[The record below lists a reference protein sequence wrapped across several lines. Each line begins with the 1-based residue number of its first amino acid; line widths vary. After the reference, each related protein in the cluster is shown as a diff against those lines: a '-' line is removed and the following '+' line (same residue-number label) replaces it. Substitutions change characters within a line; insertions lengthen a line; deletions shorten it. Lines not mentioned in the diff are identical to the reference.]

1 MKKVLIIED
10 EYQEVR
16 IAFEYVNE
24 MYFSSELDYMVVAK
38 SQEISFCEIEN
49 YDFIFVDIKLAKR
62 TNLDGYGILREIE
75 KNYPNVKRLIV
86 LTGNN
91 KIKETMKERGIKKE
105 YQVITKPIDI
115 NDLRE
120 VFKE

>member
-24 MYFSSELDYMVVAK
+24 MYFNNELKYSVVAK
-38 SQEISFCEIEN
+38 SQEISFREIEN
-49 YDFIFVDIKLAKR
+49 YDYIFVDIKLAKK
-62 TNLDGYGILREIE
+62 TELDGYGILREIE
-75 KNYPNVKRLIV
+75 KSHPNVKRVIV

-91 KIKETMKERGIKKE
+91 KVNETMKERGIKKE
-105 YQVITKPIDI
+105 YQVLTKPIDVH
-115 NDLRE
+115 DLRE